1 MLIDTHAHLNFSAF
15 KNDADETAKRAL
27 DNNVWFIN
35 VGSQF
40 STSQRAVL
48 MAEKYP
54 EGAYAAVGI
63 HPIHL
68 SEIVFKDKVD
78 KDEEVEFHPS
88 VEEFDEEKY
97 LKLAESKKVVAI
109 GEIGLDYFHISRNSQ
124 PETHNLNFEELKQKQ
139 LDTFI
144 RQIDFAMKLN
154 LPVIVHCREAHND
167 IIEILQERKKMYN
180 EKLRGVVHCFSG
192 RLSQAKIYTEELG
205 FCLGFNGII
214 TFDRSYDKVVKEIDL
229 KYILTETDCPYLTP
243 LPFRGKRN
251 EPLYVKYVA
260 KKIAQI
266 KGIKINEVEGITTN
280 NAVELF
286 NLKK

>member
-27 DNNVWFIN
+27 DSNVWFVN

-48 MAEKYP
+48 IAEKYS
-54 EGAYAAVGI
+54 EGAYASVGI

-68 SEIVFKDKVD
+68 SEIVFKEKVD
-78 KDEEVEFHPS
+78 EDEEVEFHPS

-167 IIEILQERKKMYN
+167 IIEILREKRKFYG
-180 EKLRGVVHCFSG
+180 EKLRGVIHCFSG

-205 FCLGFNGII
+205 FHLGFNGII
-214 TFDRSYDKVVKEIDL
+214 TFDRSYDKVVREIDL
-229 KYILTETDCPYLTP
+229 EYILIETDCPYLTP
-243 LPFRGKRN
+243 VPLRGKRN

-266 KGIKINEVEGITTN
+266 KGILYDEVEEKTTI
-280 NAVELF
+280 NAKKLF
-286 NLKK
+286 SI